1 MQRGEGI
8 SRKAR
13 KVRRGSRKGAK
24 EFRAELAEY
33 AKVQTKGMKEF
44 RAKHAKYAEVHAKLA
59 KFLKEFH
66 AELAKHA
73 E

>member
-1 MQRGEGI
+1 
-8 SRKAR
+8 
-13 KVRRGSRKGAK
+13 
-24 EFRAELAEY
+24 L
-33 AKVQTKGMKEF
+33 KEF
-44 RAKHAKYAEVHAKLA
+44 RAKLAKYAEVHAKLA